1 MATSAKPVSA
11 FAFGDDEESNAANQE
26 YKDAMAKL
34 RQTYNERS
42 EKPLFDP
49 MWLAAAQ
56 GFATPTNTGSF
67 FESLGNVAGNIG
79 KAQDAEQK
87 KAQELAN
94 MRLELAGMDVNRVNQ
109 QKIMRGVME
118 PAGEGKPAVPAAGG
132 QPAGQNASPDGYEI
146 AGTFPSSNGMTRTQF
161 FQQAIRS
168 GETDFAAIN
177 KSWLDY
183 DQKVSGIRVEG
194 GKVVD
199 PRTGTI
205 YGTTPTE
212 AVPVQFSDGKTYSL
226 PPMEARQYQGL
237 LTKLRNAR
245 PEEQAAIANQL
256 RGIQDFYSKGSQAAI
271 NAPPSGPSA
280 APVATPVPQA
290 ASQAAPPPSAA
301 PAAAKPTIAPRP
313 PPPPPPAA
321 APAAQAVPVTAP
333 PVDTSKE
340 GIAAAKAKA
349 DQKLAV
355 EQARLTEEA
364 RAEVAAKAKREEE
377 NQQDLR
383 VTIPEIKKAALDRMS
398 LGEQFAKI
406 VTEYPKAVGTA
417 SNPGFLSAAIKLLE
431 GGATVGGEQ
440 AKVSALEDAYTTLKG
455 TPQELAARRQM
466 VSLAAEY
473 VFSQRALLKG
483 QGAISDFETKTLEKL
498 GPSIQ
503 DDATTARFKA
513 EIMQMNGKAQLE
525 RAELFRKMQKENPSL
540 GWRDFLGSEA
550 NDEFAAKYNEKIS
563 KAYDGFLKRK
573 SNKAPTKSSN
583 PAMDFANSLLKAKP

>member
-42 EKPLFDP
+42 EKPFFDP
-49 MWLAAAQ
+49 TWLAAAQ

-79 KAQDAEQK
+79 KAQESEQK

-109 QKIMRGVME
+109 QKIMRGLAE
-118 PAGEGKPAVPAAGG
+118 TAGMGKPAAPAEGTA
-132 QPAGQNASPDGYEI
+132 QTAEQVAAPEGYEVV
-146 AGTFPSSNGMTRTQF
+146 GRFPPNPNALTKQQF
-161 FQQAIRS
+161 FQQALKA
-168 GETDFAAIN
+168 GETNAAAIN

-183 DQKVSGIRVEG
+183 DQKVHGIKAEG
-194 GKVVD
+194 GNVID

-205 YGTTPTE
+205 YGKIPTE

-245 PEEQAAIANQL
+245 PEEQAGIANQL

-271 NAPPSGPSA
+271 NAPPA
-280 APVATPVPQA
+280 APVAPPVQQVAQQPN
-290 ASQAAPPPSAA
+290 AA
-301 PAAAKPTIAPRP
+301 PAIAPRPPPTVTPRP

-321 APAAQAVPVTAP
+321 APAPTAQTAPVPAP

-340 GIAAAKAKA
+340 GIAAAQAKA
-349 DQKLAV
+349 AQKLAV
-355 EQARLTEEA
+355 EQARLTEQA
-364 RAEVAAKAKREEE
+364 KAEVAEEAKRKEE

-406 VTEYPKAVGTA
+406 VTEYPKAVGVA

-440 AKVSALEDAYTTLKG
+440 AKVSALEEAYATLKG

-563 KAYDGFLKRK
+563 KAYDGFLKKK